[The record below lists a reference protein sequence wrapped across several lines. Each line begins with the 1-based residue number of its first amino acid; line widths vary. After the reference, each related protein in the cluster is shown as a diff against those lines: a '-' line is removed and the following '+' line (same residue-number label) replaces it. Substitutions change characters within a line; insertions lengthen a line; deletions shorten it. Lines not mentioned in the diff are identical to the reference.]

1 MTINADTVRTLQA
14 AAVVVKNA
22 LTAAHKAFVKLPN
35 STNWQV
41 CLRAM
46 FTHQQI
52 DHAIRSHA
60 VDRNKLAF
68 DLTVNPRGEWQ
79 NIICRATLGLGIR
92 DCIQEFAVF

>member
-1 MTINADTVRTLQA
+1 MSITADNLKSLTLSALVIKNDLA
-14 AAVVVKNA
+14 AAQR
-22 LTAAHKAFVKLPN
+22 AFAKLPN

>member
-1 MTINADTVRTLQA
+1 MTF
-14 AAVVVKNA
+14 
-22 LTAAHKAFVKLPN
+22 TAAHLETLNEAAGLIQHELIAAQKAFVKQPN

-46 FTHQQI
+46 FAHQQI
-52 DHAIRSHA
+52 GFAIRSNTIDREKLA
-60 VDRNKLAF
+60 VDLHISA
-68 DLTVNPRGEWQ
+68 RGEWQ

>member
-1 MTINADTVRTLQA
+1 MIIKADTLATLTNCA
-14 AAVVVKNA
+14 AAIKA
-22 LTAAHKAFVKLPN
+22 DLTAAQKAFTKLPN

-46 FTHQQI
+46 FAHQQI
-52 DHAIRSHA
+52 SHAIRSVA

-79 NIICRATLGLGIR
+79 NIICRATVGSDIKDAL
-92 DCIQEFAVF
+92 QEFAVF

>member
-1 MTINADTVRTLQA
+1 MTF
-14 AAVVVKNA
+14 
-22 LTAAHKAFVKLPN
+22 TAAHLETLNEAAGLIKLELIAAQKAFNKLPN

-46 FTHQQI
+46 FSYQQI
-52 DHAIRSHA
+52 NHAIRSHNVDREKLA
-60 VDRNKLAF
+60 VDLHISA
-68 DLTVNPRGEWQ
+68 RGEWQ